1 MVQYLHGSCKATSAV
16 IVSVLRPVSTE
27 AQQTRTLSARHL
39 PIALKRRVE
48 LLFLLRIIITT
59 KMANRVSYAEL
70 EHYMVY
76 SSE

>member
-48 LLFLLRIIITT
+48 LTL
-59 KMANRVSYAEL
+59 NHYYNENGEQSEL
-70 EHYMVY
+70 C
-76 SSE
+76 